1 MRAYVDEFYDGKG
14 GRFVVTRS
22 LEPGAKLF
30 QIENDESGS
39 VLATT
44 VNRAAAVEMA
54 TPGGMPFTLKPL
66 KQACRPAAVG
76 RIHARRRMLK

>member
-1 MRAYVDEFYDGKG
+1 VDEFYDGKG
-14 GRFVVTRS
+14 GRFAVTRS

-54 TPGGMPFTLKPL
+54 NSWRKCRSRSSRLSKRVVPL
-66 KQACRPAAVG
+66 PLAEF
-76 RIHARRRMLK
+76 MLGVEC